1 MKGSAFSMYLG
12 KAPKLSLNVK
22 IFASIISEENITPE
36 IIDALCIVDDAFKEN
51 IETIRRVLVA
61 KDNETVSAQ
70 ELDAETDTMTTE
82 ELKEVAEEISNS
94 GWGKPTSPDIQTVE
108 DPAEISEDVIVTDTT
123 VDNPPNCN
131 IDEEDAFDE
140 NNNEP
145 ETAEDAEPVEGE
157 TELTSIQRSGKGGF
171 YSRKTIKELINL
183 YPATYSWFKLYD
195 GIDKLM
201 KKSNSEIRD
210 EYNSSAKYKDRIG
223 KNNFYR
229 LCNHIRENGLEYKS
243 KEIVNKKRSYIKR
256 DFKYIP
262 DDPAKETWKAYPG
275 DPRIILSENG
285 YVKFDGEFIKP
296 TISHGLV
303 VVIIER
309 KAKALGKMVLET
321 FKPIPGSKAF
331 VCKYVDD
338 NPLNIKIGN
347 LYWERRNNENQIFT
361 ETIIREAC
369 EFIISHPDK
378 TIHNLIALAVS
389 EKKQHLTRALF
400 ENIFDSKYTKISE
413 EYFTIRNNEIILAK
427 DTAKSD
433 SEPITSAEDSPV
445 NIVKSNKGDIISIF
459 KMSKDLDLAISLFKE
474 KIRLGFE
481 LERTDLII
489 PILQFIKDDT
499 GKIQSSSEIMNSIKF
514 EYPMLKDKRLNSEF
528 ILDIKQK
535 RFRKDLSDL
544 VF

>member
-12 KAPKLSLNVK
+12 KAPKLSLNVE

-51 IETIRRVLVA
+51 IETIRRVLVS

-82 ELKEVAEEISNS
+82 KLKEVAEEISNS
-94 GWGKPTSPDIQTVE
+94 GWGKAASVSPDIQTVD
-108 DPAEISEDVIVTDTT
+108 DPVEISD
-123 VDNPPNCN
+123 VDNQGDCN
-131 IDEEDAFDE
+131 ISKVLTEIEQPTPDSFDAATDEEPVKTE
-140 NNNEP
+140 ST
-145 ETAEDAEPVEGE
+145 TAQRGGRGGCYPKKSTQDLIIMYPVTYAWFKNFGLEK
-157 TELTSIQRSGKGGF
+157 LN
-171 YSRKTIKELINL
+171 RKTNTEIMKEWSAAKIKE
-183 YPATYSWFKLYD
+183 K
-195 GIDKLM
+195 
-201 KKSNSEIRD
+201 
-210 EYNSSAKYKDRIG
+210 IG
-223 KNNFYR
+223 RNNFYR
-229 LCNHIRENGLEYKS
+229 LCNHIKETGLEYKS
-243 KEIVNKKRSYIKR
+243 KEIVNKSRSYIKR

-262 DDPAKETWKAYPG
+262 DEPDKETWKAYPG
-275 DPRIILSENG
+275 DPRIILSKNG
-285 YVKFDGEFIKP
+285 YVKFDDEFIKP

-309 KAKALGKMVLET
+309 KAKALGKMMLET
-321 FKPIPGSKAF
+321 FKPISGSKAF
-331 VCKYVDD
+331 VCKYVDN
-338 NPLNIKIGN
+338 NPLNIRIDN
-347 LYWERRNNENQIFT
+347 LYWETRNNENQIFT
-361 ETIIREAC
+361 EALIREAC

-378 TIHNLIALAVS
+378 TIHSLIALAVS

-427 DTAKSD
+427 DTTKDTTKSD
-433 SEPITSAEDSPV
+433 SEPINTDEDSPV
-445 NIVKSNKGDIISIF
+445 NIVKNNRGDIISIF
-459 KMSKDLDLAISLFKE
+459 KMSKDLDLAITLFKE

-514 EYPMLKDKRLNSEF
+514 EYPMLKDRRLNSEF

>member
-36 IIDALCIVDDAFKEN
+36 IIDALCIVDDTFKEN

-70 ELDAETDTMTTE
+70 ELNAETDTMTTE

-94 GWGKPTSPDIQTVE
+94 GWGKAASVSPDIQTVD
-108 DPAEISEDVIVTDTT
+108 DPVEISD
-123 VDNPPNCN
+123 VDNQGDCN
-131 IDEEDAFDE
+131 ISKVLTEIEQPTPDSFDTATDEEPVKTE
-140 NNNEP
+140 ST
-145 ETAEDAEPVEGE
+145 TAQRGGRGGRYPRK
-157 TELTSIQRSGKGGF
+157 SIQDLIIMYPVTYTWFKNFGLEKLN
-171 YSRKTIKELINL
+171 RKTNTEIMKEWSTAKIKE
-183 YPATYSWFKLYD
+183 K
-195 GIDKLM
+195 
-201 KKSNSEIRD
+201 
-210 EYNSSAKYKDRIG
+210 IG
-223 KNNFYR
+223 RNNFYR
-229 LCNHIRENGLEYKS
+229 LCNHIKETGLEYKS
-243 KEIVNKKRSYIKR
+243 KEIVNKSRSYIKR

-262 DDPAKETWKAYPG
+262 DEPDKETWKAYPG
-275 DPRIILSENG
+275 DPRIILSKNG
-285 YVKFDGEFIKP
+285 YVKFDDEFIKP

-309 KAKALGKMVLET
+309 KAKALGKMMLET

-331 VCKYVDD
+331 VCKYVDN

-347 LYWERRNNENQIFT
+347 LYWETRNNEKQIFT
-361 ETIIREAC
+361 EALIREAC

-378 TIHNLIALAVS
+378 TIHSLIALAVS

-427 DTAKSD
+427 DTTKATTKSD
-433 SEPITSAEDSPV
+433 SEPITTVKDSPV

>member
-94 GWGKPTSPDIQTVE
+94 GWGKAASVSPDIQTVE
-108 DPAEISEDVIVTDTT
+108 DPVEISEDVTDTA
-123 VDNPPNCN
+123 VDNQEDCN
-131 IDEEDAFDE
+131 ISKVLTEIEHPTSNPFDVTTDEEPVKAE
-140 NNNEP
+140 ST
-145 ETAEDAEPVEGE
+145 TAQRGGRGGCYPQKSTQDLIMMYPVTYAWFKNFGLEKLNQKTNAEIMKVWS
-157 TELTSIQRSGKGGF
+157 TAK
-171 YSRKTIKELINL
+171 IKE
-183 YPATYSWFKLYD
+183 K
-195 GIDKLM
+195 
-201 KKSNSEIRD
+201 
-210 EYNSSAKYKDRIG
+210 IG
-223 KNNFYR
+223 RNNFYR
-229 LCNHIRENGLEYKS
+229 LCNHIKETGLEYKS

-262 DDPAKETWKAYPG
+262 DDPDKETWKAYPD

-285 YVKFDGEFIKP
+285 YVQFDGEFIKP
-296 TISHGLV
+296 TISHGLL

-309 KAKALGKMVLET
+309 KAKALGKMMLET

-338 NPLNIKIGN
+338 NPLNIRIGN
-347 LYWERRNNENQIFT
+347 LYWERRNEENQRFT
-361 ETIIREAC
+361 ENLIREAC

-433 SEPITSAEDSPV
+433 SEPITAAEDSPV
-445 NIVKSNKGDIISIF
+445 NIVKSNRGDIISIF